1 MNEKLYLDTLK
12 ETVDSVSEERWR
24 EKLSNIMNN
33 GKYRK
38 L

>member
-12 ETVDSVSEERWR
+12 KYQKWAKGNNKSIN
-24 EKLSNIMNN
+24 KLHLVTEGYNI
-33 GKYRK
+33 